1 MRIFWNRI
9 TLQARLVC
17 LGLVVNVT
25 LIGLLASLALWA
37 AQTLVRDSLTER
49 DIEVRALLTMAALA
63 DRGGSSGSEQPSW
76 SGILEQA
83 GGLSYLQWL
92 DRSGRVR
99 VQTGGT
105 GPEWGLD
112 EQLPE
117 NLRAFL
123 AQGPVW
129 HRQLALP
136 QVAGGIVRYG
146 MDISPLQQTVRHML
160 WLGGAGAVAGSDR
173 SLGLAAAVIALGRT
187 SAAPSAGSCP
197 PF

>member
-1 MRIFWNRI
+1 MRITAGILKQDAHLMRIFWNRI

-63 DRGGSSGSEQPSW
+63 DQGGSSNREQPSW

-92 DRSGRVR
+92 DRNGKVR
-99 VQTGGT
+99 V
-105 GPEWGLD
+105 LS
-112 EQLPE
+112 
-117 NLRAFL
+117 
-123 AQGPVW
+123 
-129 HRQLALP
+129 
-136 QVAGGIVRYG
+136 AGGVSSRAGTRPMVHRTRIG
-146 MDISPLQQTVRHML
+146 TS
-160 WLGGAGAVAGSDR
+160 GGSRARASHRDEA
-173 SLGLAAAVIALGRT
+173 
-187 SAAPSAGSCP
+187 
-197 PF
+197 

>member
-63 DRGGSSGSEQPSW
+63 DQGGSSNREQPSW

-92 DRSGRVR
+92 DRNGKVR
-99 VQTGGT
+99 VQTGRFRKTCGHS
-105 GPEWGLD
+105 
-112 EQLPE
+112 LP
-117 NLRAFL
+117 RD
-123 AQGPVW
+123 
-129 HRQLALP
+129 RS
-136 QVAGGIVRYG
+136 GIVN
-146 MDISPLQQTVRHML
+146 SPCPR
-160 WLGGAGAVAGSDR
+160 ARAVSCAMEWTFR
-173 SLGLAAAVIALGRT
+173 RCNK
-187 SAAPSAGSCP
+187 PSGTCCGWADWCCCWQ
-197 PF
+197 